1 MIIKKIT
8 VHFASYKNPLTV
20 CHIKSN
26 CVGLEKYFGAQK
38 YFLLE
43 LPQSQICLVSQAAMN
58 ISYKQNSIYQNE
70 VYRAIMG
77 ELCEKRNRKTCGMGG
92 ESLPG

>member
-43 LPQSQICLVSQAAMN
+43 LP
-58 ISYKQNSIYQNE
+58 
-70 VYRAIMG
+70 
-77 ELCEKRNRKTCGMGG
+77 
-92 ESLPG
+92 